1 MRIQMLVEIIVG
13 IHLKI
18 VEVPGLSEDLIGL
31 CFCLDLL
38 SGGLELRVMDSR
50 VI

>member
-1 MRIQMLVEIIVG
+1 MRIQMLIKIVGG

-38 SGGLELRVMDSR
+38 SSGLELSVMDSR